1 MKIKKTYFVT
11 LLICLPVV
19 LMMCKKPGTFL
30 ETDYDPRLSGGMATA
45 FDETAGAFGH
55 VIPLL
60 NANDEQAHNLGDAAV
75 EQSFV
80 TAPAPINS
88 GLGPIFSNVSCVSCH
103 HNDGK
108 GSPTA
113 GQVNSSLLLRLSIL
127 GEGINGEPLPI
138 PGFGGQLQ
146 DVAVFGR
153 QPEAKVDIQYTYQTI
168 TLLDGV
174 IVELRK
180 PIYKLIN
187 PYLPLPATYFISPR
201 MAPPFFGLG
210 LLQNIDE
217 QSILANA
224 DENDANADGIS
235 GKPNYVWDATLHKTT
250 LGRFGLKANTAT
262 ILTQVAA
269 AYQQDM
275 GITNSI
281 FPLESSHGQLQADGL
296 PDDYELPD
304 SILNAAAFYIK
315 TLAVP
320 ARRNVT
326 DESIIRGE
334 QLFKQINCSNCHI
347 PTLQTKVDVT
357 LAATSNQRI
366 HPYTDLLLH
375 DMGNGLADGRPDFLA
390 NGNEW
395 KTPALWG
402 IGLFPKTNG
411 TPFYLHDGRA
421 RSILEAILWHGGEAS
436 VSKNKVLQLSTS
448 DRNALVKFINSL

>member
-11 LLICLPVV
+11 ILICLPVV

-30 ETDYDPRLSGGMATA
+30 ETD
-45 FDETAGAFGH
+45 
-55 VIPLL
+55 IPLL

-168 TLLDGV
+168 TLPDGT

-180 PIYKLIN
+180 PTYKLLN

-217 QSILANA
+217 QSILAYA

-250 LGRFGLKANTAT
+250 IGRFGLKANTAT

-275 GITNSI
+275 GITNSV
-281 FPLESSHGQLQADGL
+281 FPLESSHGQFQADGL

-304 SILNAAAFYIK
+304 SILHAAAFYIK

-320 ARRNVT
+320 ARRNVS
-326 DESIIRGE
+326 DETIIKGE

-357 LAATSNQRI
+357 LPATSNQRI

-421 RSILEAILWHGGEAS
+421 RSILEAILWHGGEATA
-436 VSKNKVLQLSTS
+436 SKNKVLQLSTS